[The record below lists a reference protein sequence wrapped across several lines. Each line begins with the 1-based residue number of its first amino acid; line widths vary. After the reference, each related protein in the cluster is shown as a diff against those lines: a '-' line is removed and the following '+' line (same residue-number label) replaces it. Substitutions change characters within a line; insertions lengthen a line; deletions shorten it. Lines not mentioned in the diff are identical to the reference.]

1 MVKPAGPA
9 AAPHPVL
16 PQPAGAPLAGAPAG
30 GTPPAGRARVRN
42 PLAIR
47 AFRLLWL
54 NNIAFFL
61 VANAERFV
69 FGWLVLDFLDRGERE
84 QGMVVFALGIPA
96 VFVTLHAGVW
106 ADRHDRRKMLMA
118 TQLSGAAAMAVA
130 GLLVASGRADLFLVM
145 AVAVLAGSAAAIG
158 APVRSSLIPAL
169 VDRER
174 LFGAIAVNA
183 LAMTM
188 SMILGPVIVRAVG
201 LRVGFDGAFWF
212 LAGIMVVGATLLM
225 FLEVPSLVD
234 LPPRRKV
241 LAEMRDAVSH
251 VWQDSS
257 LLTLFG
263 LLITASLTVNPAVM
277 VTVQAHVKETL
288 GRAAGDAAMPFA
300 AMGFGIALSSVWVM
314 RSGDMP
320 DKGTVFQRAVIAG
333 SLLTFLMGRTTS
345 LAPLLGLAFLM
356 GLAGGLYINM
366 NQGLIQANT
375 PAPLMG
381 RVMALFTLTQAGFL
395 PLGALVLGAVADVTS
410 TGVAISG
417 AAALAF
423 AVFVT
428 VYVRNRELR
437 RLG

>member
-1 MVKPAGPA
+1 M
-9 AAPHPVL
+9 
-16 PQPAGAPLAGAPAG
+16 
-30 GTPPAGRARVRN
+30 
-42 PLAIR
+42 AIR
-47 AFRLLWL
+47 AFRMLWL
-54 NNIAFFL
+54 NNVAFFL

-69 FGWLVLDFLDRGERE
+69 FGWLVLDFLERGERE

-118 TQLSGAAAMAVA
+118 TQLSGAAAMAMTGV
-130 GLLVASGRADLFLVM
+130 LIASGRATLPVVM
-145 AVAVLAGSAAAIG
+145 AVAVLAGAAAAIG

-169 VDRER
+169 VDRDR

-183 LAMTM
+183 LAMTL

-201 LRVGFDGAFWF
+201 VRVGFDGAFWF
-212 LAGIMVVGATLLM
+212 LAGLMVVGATILG
-225 FLEVPSLVD
+225 FLEVPPLTD
-234 LPPRRKV
+234 LPPRRRV
-241 LAEMRDAVSH
+241 LAEVRDAVVH
-251 VWQDSS
+251 VWHDSS
-257 LLTLFG
+257 LRTLFG

-277 VTVQAHVKETL
+277 VTIQAHVKETL
-288 GRAAGDAAMPFA
+288 GRPAGDAALPFA
-300 AMGFGIALSSVWVM
+300 AMGVGIALSSVWVM
-314 RSGDMP
+314 RHGDMP

-333 SLLTFLMGRTTS
+333 STLTFLMGRTTS
-345 LAPLLGLAFLM
+345 LVPLLGLAFVM

-375 PAPLMG
+375 PPPLMG

-395 PLGALVLGAVADVTS
+395 PLGALVLGALADVTS
-410 TGVAISG
+410 TGLAISG
-417 AAALAF
+417 AAGLAF
-423 AVFVT
+423 CVFVT